1 MALTVVYAA
10 DTGHVVGAL
19 ALTGTATGA
28 PPDVAALVGRELPL
42 RVSLGGGRT
51 ATLPL
56 NARELAVAAVDDEP
70 DALTDPLAFGVEL
83 TAEGKPKPTLLRLPA
98 WTDSGSIA
106 LAADGLTV
114 TVGVPVARPAKVVA
128 LVSDDQDTHVLA
140 GEVPAQ
146 QTRVKLPL
154 TLTPGGTHGVLVLVA
169 GWAGRLE
176 KEGVT

>member
-19 ALTGTATGA
+19 ALTGAVA
-28 PPDVAALVGRELPL
+28 PAEVASLVGRELPL

-56 NARELAVAAVDDEP
+56 SARELAVAAVDDEP
-70 DALTDPLAFGVEL
+70 AVLTDPLAFAVEL
-83 TAEGKPKPTLLRLPA
+83 SPEGKPGPALLRLPT
-98 WTDSGSIA
+98 WTGSDSIA

-146 QTRVKLPL
+146 QNRVKLPL

-176 KEGVT
+176 KEAVT

>member
-19 ALTGTATGA
+19 ALTGAGA
-28 PPDVAALVGRELPL
+28 PADVAALVGRALPM
-42 RVSLGGGRT
+42 RVFLDEGRI

-56 NARELAVAAVDDEP
+56 NARDLAVAAVDDEP
-70 DALTDPLAFGVEL
+70 AALVDPLAFGVEL
-83 TAEGKPKPTLLRLPA
+83 SPEGRPKPTLVRLA
-98 WTDSGSIA
+98 TWTGSAGIA

-114 TVGVPVARPAKVVA
+114 TVQVAAARPTKVVA

-140 GEVPAQ
+140 GELPAQ
-146 QTRVKLPL
+146 QTQVKLPVSL
-154 TLTPGGTHGVLVLVA
+154 DHGSKHGVLVLVA

-176 KEGVT
+176 EASVT